1 MTTRKRSVRKKRLTV
16 SSIIWRLSLA
26 DDSAACKFKSG
37 IRPMRGK
44 RKVYDKSSKEAIKAL
59 QMEISREFLFSFAR
73 RNGIMRGKLRRMIF
87 RLGDGTFRTQ
97 RPSNSRMN
105 ASQRDL
111 TRKRGSNMDKK
122 KKIAIAASA
131 AAVAV
136 IIGAVAITQGARL
149 KTAASVAKSATM
161 DEAQVTAK
169 ADENAQITQELQ
181 DQYEIP
187 EITLTP
193 EMEAAIADGS
203 MTLEEAAAQFISGGS
218 SETESV
224 SEAETPNAE
233 SAAQASETDSDAQ
246 SAPEAATETPEP
258 SQPENAA
265 PMPEPSQPEA
275 VETMPEPSATQ
286 SVAPM
291 PEPEPTPAP
300 KAEEPPAPEPSKPSE
315 PEETAS
321 LSGETDG
328 GQTEASKADAGR
340 TEAET
345 PKANNEQSE
354 APKANADA
362 GQTETA
368 SDSGQTEKSA
378 EEKAKEEQDAKV
390 QNLFAQLYVLKNSFS
405 NRVDAIINERIDE
418 FLAMDP
424 SKQTR
429 ITKIRLVYAR
439 MDDFEAME
447 ADCNAQVESIASQLD
462 EIDPALGEKAR
473 QYYQNEKELKKS
485 SLIAQYGG

>member
-1 MTTRKRSVRKKRLTV
+1 
-16 SSIIWRLSLA
+16 
-26 DDSAACKFKSG
+26 
-37 IRPMRGK
+37 
-44 RKVYDKSSKEAIKAL
+44 
-59 QMEISREFLFSFAR
+59 
-73 RNGIMRGKLRRMIF
+73 
-87 RLGDGTFRTQ
+87 
-97 RPSNSRMN
+97 
-105 ASQRDL
+105 
-111 TRKRGSNMDKK
+111 MDKK
-122 KKIAIAASA
+122 KKIAIAAGA

-136 IIGAVAITQGARL
+136 VIGAVAITQGARL

-161 DEAQVTAK
+161 DEEQVTAK
-169 ADENAQITQELQ
+169 ADENAQIAQEMQ
-181 DQYEIP
+181 DQYQIP
-187 EITLTP
+187 EIALTP

-286 SVAPM
+286 SAAPM
-291 PEPEPTPAP
+291 PEPTPAP
-300 KAEEPPAPEPSKPSE
+300 APKAEEKPAPEPAKPSE
-315 PEETAS
+315 PEEETAS
-321 LSGETDG
+321 LSGET
-328 GQTEASKADAGR
+328 DAGR

-354 APKANADA
+354 AAKANA
-362 GQTETA
+362 
-368 SDSGQTEKSA
+368 DSGQTEKSA

-405 NRVDAIINERIDE
+405 NRVDAIINECIDE
-418 FLAMDP
+418 FLALDP
-424 SKQTR
+424 SKQTKMMKVR
-429 ITKIRLVYAR
+429 IVYAR
-439 MDDFEAME
+439 MDDFQAME
-447 ADCNAQVESIASQLD
+447 ADCNAQVENIASQLD
-462 EIDPALGEKAR
+462 EIDPSLGEKAR

-485 SLIAQYGG
+485 SLISQYGG